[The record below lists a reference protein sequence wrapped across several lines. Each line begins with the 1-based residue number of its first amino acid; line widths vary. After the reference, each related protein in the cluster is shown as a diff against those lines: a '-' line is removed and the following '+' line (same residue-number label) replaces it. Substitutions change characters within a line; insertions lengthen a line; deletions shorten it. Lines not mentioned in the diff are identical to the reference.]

1 MVKRYWAILIFGLL
15 TVQALPAALHAGQ
28 ASPESNPNPV
38 AHVRERIETDRF
50 EVRVYQGKKLV
61 QLAGFTELYVVTP
74 LPGPPKSLETLAKRS
89 VAIVRSE
96 KNPDRWD
103 VYQDVWV
110 GTGGDALALADNVFK
125 VKQVFISSPQNPIAL
140 RLDEK
145 VVQLKPGDA
154 LLVL

>member
-1 MVKRYWAILIFGLL
+1 MVKIFWAILIFGFM
-15 TVQALPAALHAGQ
+15 TVQALPTALHAGQ
-28 ASPESNPNPV
+28 ASPKSIPNPV
-38 AHVRERIETDRF
+38 AHVRERIATDRS

-61 QLAGFTELYVVTP
+61 QLPGFTELYVVTP
-74 LPGPPKSLETLAKRS
+74 LAGPPKSIETLANRS

-96 KNPDRWD
+96 TNPHRWD

-110 GTGGDALALADNVFK
+110 GTGGDALTLADNVFK
-125 VKQVFISSPQNPIAL
+125 VKHVFISSPENPIAL

>member
-1 MVKRYWAILIFGLL
+1 MIKRYWAILIFALM
-15 TVQALPAALHAGQ
+15 TVQALSTALHAGQ
-28 ASPESNPNPV
+28 GSPGLISNPV
-38 AHVRERIETDRF
+38 AQVRERIETDRF
-50 EVRVYQGKKLV
+50 EIRVYQGKKLL

-74 LPGPPKSLETLAKRS
+74 LLGPPSPIENLANRS

-96 KNPDRWD
+96 TKPDLWE

-110 GTGGDALALADNVFK
+110 GTGRELTLADNVFK
-125 VKQVFISSPQNPIAL
+125 VKQVFISSPQSPIKL

-145 VVQLKPGDA
+145 VVQLRPGDA